1 VITERSK
8 EHSPGNVTV
17 VQHGSVIRTFLLLT
31 FAFSAV
37 FYALVIAS
45 GHVGGGAGR
54 YGTGMMWC
62 PGLAALLTC
71 RIHGVP
77 ISVLG
82 WHWPG
87 FRYQAASY
95 LLPAGYALVA
105 YAVIWGTGL
114 GSFPNRTFLRE
125 SVAAIGI
132 DAMPRWAAVMLMT
145 LLTAAYGFIRSCAN
159 ALGEE
164 IGWRGF
170 LTPQLVRARGFTGA
184 SLITGCIWAVWHYP
198 ILLFADYN
206 LGTPGWYALS
216 CFTVMVIGMSVIY
229 TWFRLKT
236 GSVWTATFLHA
247 SHNLFI
253 QAIFTPLTGDTGPT
267 RYVVDEFGFAVP
279 LVIGVT
285 AVWFW
290 RRRDVALAAW
300 RDDGVDGG
308 LRANQGLHPSAAAL

>member
-1 VITERSK
+1 MITERRSEK
-8 EHSPGNVTV
+8 SSRNAAV
-17 VQHGSVIRTFLLLT
+17 VQDDSRIRTFLMLT
-31 FAFSAV
+31 FTFSAA
-37 FYALVIAS
+37 FYALMIVS

-54 YGTGMMWC
+54 YATGIMWC
-62 PGLAALLTC
+62 PGLAALVTC
-71 RIHGVP
+71 RIHA
-77 ISVLG
+77 IRIAVLG
-82 WHWPG
+82 WHWAG
-87 FRYQAASY
+87 VRYQAASY
-95 LLPAGYALVA
+95 LLPAVYTLVA
-105 YAVIWGTGL
+105 YAVIWGTDL
-114 GSFPNRTFLRE
+114 GSFPNPTFLRE
-125 SVAAIGI
+125 SVAAVGI
-132 DAMPRWAAVMLMT
+132 DAMPVWAAVTLMVV
-145 LLTAAYGFIRSCAN
+145 LNAVYGFVRSCAN

-170 LTPQLVRARGFTGA
+170 LTPQLVRTRGFTGA

-236 GSVWTATFLHA
+236 GSLWTATFLHA

-253 QAIFTPLTGDTGPT
+253 QGIFTPLTGDTGPT
-267 RYVVDEFGFAVP
+267 RYAVDEFGFVLP
-279 LVIGVT
+279 LVIGAT

-290 RRRDVALAAW
+290 RRRQVALAAW

-308 LRANQGLHPSAAAL
+308 LPANERLQPSAAAL